1 MSDGKIVYEVQVD
14 DSKVKGELSSVG
26 SKISAEAKSTSD
38 KMEKE
43 AKETGDEI
51 SKQAQETGEDI
62 NKATDG
68 VSTNFSSKLS
78 GMAKVAGVSF
88 AAIGAAAIAVGT
100 AAVTSAV
107 DLDQAVNQ
115 FAASTGTAQEEM
127 GAYEETLKNIYANNY
142 GESFEDIANAMAT
155 VKQQV
160 GELDQASLQTLTES
174 AFLLRDTF
182 EYDVGES
189 VRAAS
194 TIMEQFGTDGETA
207 MNLIATGAQN
217 GLDFSGELIDSI
229 NEYSVHFAKVGLDAE
244 EMFAVFEAGAESG
257 AFNLDKI
264 GDAVKEMSIRVVDGS
279 DTTIEGFELIGLSA
293 DEMAAKFAAGGES
306 AKEAFTQTI
315 EALAGIEDPLAQ
327 NQAGVDLF
335 GTMWEDLGADAVTA
349 LADIQSGAYETSDA
363 LSQMGEVKY
372 DDLGSMLEGLKRS
385 LELLLIPLGETL
397 VPAIAAVAEQLMP
410 VVEELLP
417 PLSEILG
424 TLIESVLPP
433 MLEVIE
439 AILPPIVQLVQ
450 DVLPPIIELIEEILP
465 PLMEL
470 VETLLPPLVE
480 LAEAIIAPLAEILGA
495 ILPPLIEVLQMLI
508 EPLVELLD
516 VILPPLMELFEA
528 LAPIIEALSPII
540 TFLASL
546 FSGIL
551 ASSIQTVMPII
562 EALMGVLEGLLQFI
576 TGVFTGD
583 WESAWEG
590 IKKIFG
596 SVFEAMK
603 ELFKAPINWIID
615 KLNAFIR
622 SVNRIKIPDWVP
634 GVGGKS
640 INLSTIPRLKVGLD
654 YVPDDDFP
662 ALLHK
667 GEAVLTAEDAAI
679 WRSVGGS
686 VGLSSAIPGGL
697 GGDTNYN
704 IAKFAD
710 YFVVR
715 EEADI
720 DKISAAIYRQ
730 IRQLERARGLY

>member
-26 SKISAEAKSTSD
+26 SKISAEAKSTSG

-244 EMFAVFEAGAESG
+244 DMFAVFEAGAESG

-417 PLSEILG
+417 PLSELLG
-424 TLIESVLPP
+424 ALIESVLPP
-433 MLEVIE
+433 
-439 AILPPIVQLVQ
+439 
-450 DVLPPIIELIEEILP
+450 IIELLEEILS

-495 ILPPLIEVLQMLI
+495 ILPPLIEILQMFI

-528 LAPIIEALSPII
+528 IAPAIGALSPII
-540 TFLASL
+540 TALASL

-551 ASSIQTVMPII
+551 APAIEAVMPII
-562 EALMGVLEGLLQFI
+562 EALIGILDGLLQFI

-583 WESAWEG
+583 WKAAWEG

-596 SVFEAMK
+596 SAFEAMK

-686 VGLSSAIPGGL
+686 VGLSSAVSGGL

-730 IRQLERARGLY
+730 IRQRERARGLY

>member
-1 MSDGKIVYEVQVD
+1 MSDGKIVYEVKID

-26 SKISAEAKSTSD
+26 SKISAEAKSTSG

-51 SKQAQETGEDI
+51 SKQAQETGEDV

-78 GMAKVAGVSF
+78 GMAKVAGASF

-244 EMFAVFEAGAESG
+244 DMFAVFEAGAESG

-417 PLSEILG
+417 PLSELLG
-424 TLIESVLPP
+424 TLIES
-433 MLEVIE
+433 
-439 AILPPIVQLVQ
+439 
-450 DVLPPIIELIEEILP
+450 VLPPIIELIEEILS

-495 ILPPLIEVLQMLI
+495 ILPPLIEVLQMFI

-528 LAPIIEALSPII
+528 LAPLIEALSPII

-546 FSGIL
+546 FSGVL

-562 EALMGVLEGLLQFI
+562 EALIGILDGLLQFI

-590 IKKIFG
+590 IQKIFG
-596 SVFEAMK
+596 NVFEGLK
-603 ELFKAPINWIID
+603 ELFKFPINWIID
-615 KLNAFIR
+615 KLNNFIR

-686 VGLSSAIPGGL
+686 VGLSSAVSGGL

-730 IRQLERARGLY
+730 IRQRERARGLY

>member
-244 EMFAVFEAGAESG
+244 DMFAVFEAGAESG

-417 PLSEILG
+417 PLSELLG
-424 TLIESVLPP
+424 TLIES
-433 MLEVIE
+433 
-439 AILPPIVQLVQ
+439 
-450 DVLPPIIELIEEILP
+450 VLPPIIELIEEILS

-470 VETLLPPLVE
+470 VEMILPPLVE

-495 ILPPLIEVLQMLI
+495 ILPPLIEVLQMFI

-528 LAPIIEALSPII
+528 LAPLIEALSPII

-562 EALMGVLEGLLQFI
+562 EALIGILDGLLQFI

-583 WESAWEG
+583 WKAAWEG

-596 SVFEAMK
+596 SAFEAMK

-615 KLNAFIR
+615 KLNNFIR

-686 VGLSSAIPGGL
+686 VGLSSAVSGGL

-730 IRQLERARGLY
+730 IRQRERARGLY

>member
-1 MSDGKIVYEVQVD
+1 MSDGKIVYEVKVD

-244 EMFAVFEAGAESG
+244 DMFAVFEAGAESG

-315 EALAGIEDPLAQ
+315 EALAGIEEPLAQ

-349 LADIQSGAYETSDA
+349 LADIQSSAYETSDA

-417 PLSEILG
+417 PLSELLG

-433 MLEVIE
+433 
-439 AILPPIVQLVQ
+439 
-450 DVLPPIIELIEEILP
+450 IIELLEEILS

-470 VETLLPPLVE
+470 VETILPPLVE

-495 ILPPLIEVLQMLI
+495 ILPPLIEILQMFI
-508 EPLVELLD
+508 EPLTELLD
-516 VILPPLMELFEA
+516 AILPPLMELFEA
-528 LAPIIEALSPII
+528 IAPAIEALSPII
-540 TFLASL
+540 TALASL

-551 ASSIQTVMPII
+551 APAIEAVMPII
-562 EALMGVLEGLLQFI
+562 EALIGILEGLLQFI

-590 IKKIFG
+590 IQKIFG
-596 SVFEAMK
+596 NVFEGLK
-603 ELFKAPINWIID
+603 ELFKFPINWIID
-615 KLNAFIR
+615 KLNNFIR

-640 INLSTIPRLKVGLD
+640 IHLSTIPRLKVGLD

-686 VGLSSAIPGGL
+686 VGLSSAVSGGL

-730 IRQLERARGLY
+730 IRQRERARGLY

>member
-26 SKISAEAKSTSD
+26 SKISAEAKSTSG

-244 EMFAVFEAGAESG
+244 DMFAVFEAGAESG

-417 PLSEILG
+417 PLSELLG
-424 TLIESVLPP
+424 TLIES
-433 MLEVIE
+433 I
-439 AILPPIVQLVQ
+439 
-450 DVLPPIIELIEEILP
+450 LPPIIELIEEILS

-495 ILPPLIEVLQMLI
+495 ILPPLIEILQMFI

-528 LAPIIEALSPII
+528 IAPAIGALSPII
-540 TFLASL
+540 TALASL

-551 ASSIQTVMPII
+551 APAIEAVMPII
-562 EALMGVLEGLLQFI
+562 EALIGILDGLLQFI

-583 WESAWEG
+583 WKAAWEG

-596 SVFEAMK
+596 SAFEAMK

-686 VGLSSAIPGGL
+686 VGLSSAVSGGL

-730 IRQLERARGLY
+730 IRQRERARGLY

>member
-14 DSKVKGELSSVG
+14 DGKVKGELSSVG

-62 NKATDG
+62 NNATDG

-78 GMAKVAGVSF
+78 GMAKVAGASF

-115 FAASTGTAQEEM
+115 FSASTGTAQEEM

-142 GESFEDIANAMAT
+142 GESFEDIANKMGLIT
-155 VKQQV
+155 QQID
-160 GELDQASLQTLTES
+160 GLDQASLQNLTEG
-174 AFLLRDTF
+174 LYTLEDTF
-182 EYDVGES
+182 GSDFNETLRG
-189 VRAAS
+189 ANQLM
-194 TIMEQFGTDGETA
+194 TQFGISSEEALDLLVAGSQAVFDYTSELGDNVADYAGKFAQAGYSAEEYFQLLANGAEGGSYNLDKVNDAINEVTTKLADGSISDAIGLFSNETQGLFEQWQA
-207 MNLIATGAQN
+207 GGATQK
-217 GLDFSGELIDSI
+217 EVIDSI
-229 NEYSVHFAKVGLDAE
+229 IQDISSCTNEQ
-244 EMFAVFEAGAESG
+244 EA
-257 AFNLDKI
+257 L
-264 GDAVKEMSIRVVDGS
+264 
-279 DTTIEGFELIGLSA
+279 T
-293 DEMAAKFAAGGES
+293 MAATA
-306 AKEAFTQTI
+306 
-315 EALAGIEDPLAQ
+315 
-327 NQAGVDLF
+327 F
-335 GTMWEDLGADAVTA
+335 GTMGEDANLEF
-349 LADIQSGAYETSDA
+349 IES
-363 LSQMGEVKY
+363 LSSVGDEFSNVKGKMEEVKEVKY

-410 VVEELLP
+410 IIEELLP

-450 DVLPPIIELIEEILP
+450 DVLPPIIELIEKILP
-465 PLMEL
+465 PLMEI
-470 VETLLPPLVE
+470 VEMLLPPLVE
-480 LAEAIIAPLAEILGA
+480 LAEAIITPLTEILGA
-495 ILPPLIEVLQMLI
+495 ILPPLIEVLQMFI

-516 VILPPLMELFEA
+516 VILPPLMDLFEA
-528 LAPIIEALSPII
+528 LAPLIEALSPII
-540 TFLASL
+540 TFLGSL
-546 FSGIL
+546 FSGVL

-562 EALMGVLEGLLQFI
+562 EALIGILDGLLQFI

-583 WESAWEG
+583 WKAAWEG

-686 VGLSSAIPGGL
+686 VGLSSAVSGGI
-697 GGDTNYN
+697 GGETNYN

-730 IRQLERARGLY
+730 IRQRERARGLY